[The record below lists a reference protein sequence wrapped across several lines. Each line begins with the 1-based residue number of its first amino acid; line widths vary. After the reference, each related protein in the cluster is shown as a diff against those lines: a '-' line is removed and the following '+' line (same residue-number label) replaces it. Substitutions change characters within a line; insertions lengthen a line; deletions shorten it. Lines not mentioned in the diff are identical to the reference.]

1 MSNKLL
7 LDTQP
12 LVILPELA
20 VAIGL
25 DEAIV
30 LQQIHYWCNLNA
42 KAGKNYR
49 DGHYWVYNSMPKWL
63 EQFPW
68 YKKSKLE
75 RTFASLKKQGL
86 IITGNYN
93 RRAMDR
99 TNWYRVNYD
108 ALRLFVGSPSPQNEV
123 MDHFKLNRP
132 IPDTNTEKNNGKK
145 EKGNFPPDSPAD
157 IPAENPRSFSV
168 PIVENRDE
176 GVSSFID
183 WYFKL
188 YWDTY
193 GEDHPNIKSQ
203 QRIRVTEA
211 LAAFM
216 DQNGLDE
223 CALQEMAYAF
233 FNNVECSDHNI
244 NHFATYGI
252 LENRYYESCY

>member
-108 ALRLFVGSPSPQNEV
+108 ALRLLVDSPSPQNEV

-132 IPDTNTEKNNGKK
+132 IPETNTNIKNGKR
-145 EKGNFPPDSPAD
+145 EKGNLSGYPSDNPT
-157 IPAENPRSFSV
+157 NPRAISIPV
-168 PIVENRDE
+168 VEPPNE
-176 GVSSFID
+176 EISGFIN
-183 WYFKL
+183 WYFAR
-188 YWDTY
+188 YMEHY
-193 GEDHPNIKSQ
+193 GEPHPNIKSQ
-203 QRIRVTEA
+203 QRIRVTET
-211 LAAFM
+211 LEAFI
-216 DQNGLDE
+216 DENGLDVE
-223 CALQEMAYAF
+223 CLQEMAHAF
-233 FNNVECSDHNI
+233 FDNVDSDHNI
-244 NHFATYGI
+244 NHFATSGI
-252 LENRYYESCY
+252 LENRYYEAIY

>member
-7 LDTQP
+7 FDTQP

-20 VAIGL
+20 VAVGL
-25 DEAIV
+25 NEAIV
-30 LQQIHYWCNLNA
+30 LQQVHYWCELNT
-42 KAGKNYR
+42 KARRNHK
-49 DGHYWVYNSMPKWL
+49 DGHYWVYNSFPAWKK
-63 EQFPW
+63 QFPW
-68 YKKSKLE
+68 WSERTIKTIFSKLE
-75 RTFASLKKQGL
+75 KRNLLVS
-86 IITGNYN
+86 GNYN
-93 RRAMDR
+93 DLSMDR
-99 TNWYRVNYD
+99 TKWYRVNHD
-108 ALRLFVGSPSPQNEV
+108 ALDALIASPSCKICP
-123 MDHFKLNRP
+123 MDSANLARP
-132 IPDTNTEKNNGKK
+132 IPETNTESNNGKK

-157 IPAENPRSFSV
+157 IPAENPRSISV
-168 PIVENRDE
+168 PIVESRDE
-176 GVSSFID
+176 GVSAFID

-203 QRIRVTEA
+203 QRIRVTET
-211 LAAFM
+211 LVAFM

-223 CALQEMAYAF
+223 GALQEMAYAF